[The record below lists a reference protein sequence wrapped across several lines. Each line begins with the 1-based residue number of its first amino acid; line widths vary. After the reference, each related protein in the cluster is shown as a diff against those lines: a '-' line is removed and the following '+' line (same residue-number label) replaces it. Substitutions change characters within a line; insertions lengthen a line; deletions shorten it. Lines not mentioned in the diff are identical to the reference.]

1 MFWKRFENMKGII
14 RSRNS
19 KDRQHNGKK
28 KRDKITNNDTKTNSE
43 KQNYYLLYCFSCW
56 ILVFQRA
63 VFYLWWEQG
72 MIFLI
77 SFTAYILDE
86 TQDKNFRTFIENYID
101 SENKSNL
108 FWTDAPLRMTHTL
121 FRTENQSIVYIY
133 LQSAFIIFIY
143 WCLIR

>member
-1 MFWKRFENMKGII
+1 
-14 RSRNS
+14 
-19 KDRQHNGKK
+19 
-28 KRDKITNNDTKTNSE
+28 
-43 KQNYYLLYCFSCW
+43 
-56 ILVFQRA
+56 
-63 VFYLWWEQG
+63 

-108 FWTDAPLRMTHTL
+108 FLTDAPLRMTHTL

-143 WCLIR
+143 